1 MTVLPPA
8 TDSIFHCVHP
18 AFMREDS
25 AKYYKAHQP
34 SVWQGCCA
42 HSPDWTFY
50 VRRRQLMTRLKI
62 CTGVCTALFLMV
74 ALVSGTAVAQDAKVQ
89 DSKSEDAKIV
99 EGTLMDIDPITKVL
113 TLKAG
118 DDQMQFSVTD
128 QTELVAAGNDGKP
141 PVVEQGTKL
150 RVHYSER
157 EKAKIATKIE
167 IIEAAAAR

>member
-1 MTVLPPA
+1 
-8 TDSIFHCVHP
+8 
-18 AFMREDS
+18 
-25 AKYYKAHQP
+25 
-34 SVWQGCCA
+34 
-42 HSPDWTFY
+42 
-50 VRRRQLMTRLKI
+50 MTRLKI

-128 QTELVAAGNDGKP
+128 QTELVASGNDGKP